1 MLVILCVC
9 LVLLLTTT
17 PTDSAPAPFT
27 VEALLT
33 AKLLG
38 LAGLK
43 GNFCFKITFC
53 SILFTYFRISDRKR
67 SRQPQSQRIIGA

>member
-43 GNFCFKITFC
+43 GNFCFKIYFAQFYLH
-53 SILFTYFRISDRKR
+53 ILGYLIGNALASR
-67 SRQPQSQRIIGA
+67 SRSG